1 MKKGDTE
8 LTMMASEFYVLSQLW
23 LRNMP
28 ATLSLGRRKSI
39 DIFVETR
46 DGTIKTIDV
55 KGIHMH
61 GIGDKWPIGKKD
73 WTGKKDHYFILARW
87 GDLEQPP
94 EIWVVPASDAE
105 KLKVKWIGDAYAL
118 YFRNEKLKNYQN
130 RWDLLGP
137 GEKDG

>member
-1 MKKGDTE
+1 MKKHDTE
-8 LTMMASEFYVLSQLW
+8 PTMMASEFYVLSQLW

-46 DGTIKTIDV
+46 RGIKTIDV

-73 WTGKKDHYFILARW
+73 WTGKKDHFFILVRW
-87 GDLEQPP
+87 GEKLGQAP
-94 EIWVVPASDAE
+94 EIWVVPASKAE
-105 KLKVKWIGDAYAL
+105 ELKEKWLGGAYAI
-118 YFRNEKLKNYQN
+118 YYKNEKLKEYKD
-130 RWDLLGP
+130 RWDLLRP